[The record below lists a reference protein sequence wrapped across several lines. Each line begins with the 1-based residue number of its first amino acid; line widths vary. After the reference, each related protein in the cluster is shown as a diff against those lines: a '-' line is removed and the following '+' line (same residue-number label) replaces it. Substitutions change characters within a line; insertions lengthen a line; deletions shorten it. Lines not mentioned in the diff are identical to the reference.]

1 MSEQGFLRSEKGF
14 IAIPEEK
21 DVKGSD
27 KKPVLDRRMADFA
40 LWTCVA
46 MLLLALPA
54 GWPYGYYT
62 LLRWVVCLT
71 TGYLAHEGYKQ
82 GRRKSPV
89 LLGAIALLF
98 NPIVPVHM
106 SKSDWAS
113 ADLIVAVVL
122 IFYALRGK
130 AVHLGV
136 EKKKRRTLV
145 IGIGL
150 CVAALGLYAA
160 WSQYRYSTYDYPISL
175 VSSQANFHP
184 QQFLRNIKG
193 ELTVHGWQVKR
204 IAGKPHTYLVSYTYS
219 RSTPLDL
226 SRLPDQPTHPPD
238 RNLFDDII
246 PSTWGW
252 WWEVNT
258 RVPLVRTVSGDSELE
273 KKYGFVQATE
283 PVRSIPPISLERLKE
298 LGGPYKEA
306 AQRLEENQRIELEA
320 QRVGIPQPNLNLL
333 SSESTTPPIAPSA
346 TIDKVLR
353 LPGRLSTIQ
362 PNGLIEILDRYG
374 FTTPIIV
381 TQGTVITI
389 QGRRAAFENL
399 RSGVEVEVDYGSD
412 AATRKRY
419 ALEIR
424 VQ

>member
-1 MSEQGFLRSEKGF
+1 
-14 IAIPEEK
+14 
-21 DVKGSD
+21 
-27 KKPVLDRRMADFA
+27 
-40 LWTCVA
+40 

-71 TGYLAHEGYKQ
+71 TGYLAYEGYKQ

-106 SKSDWAS
+106 SKSDWAA
-113 ADLIVAVVL
+113 ADLIVAVIL

-130 AVHLGV
+130 AAHLRV

-175 VSSQANFHP
+175 VLSRANFHP

-193 ELTVHGWQVKR
+193 ELTVHGWQVR
-204 IAGKPHTYLVSYTYS
+204 PVTGKPDTYLVSYTYTVDAIEP
-219 RSTPLDL
+219 RSNFRVLRGGT
-226 SRLPDQPTHPPD
+226 S
-238 RNLFDDII
+238 
-246 PSTWGW
+246 GW

-283 PVRSIPPISLERLKE
+283 PVRSSPPIPPISLERLKE

-333 SSESTTPPIAPSA
+333 SSESTTPPIAPPA

-399 RSGVEVEVDYGSD
+399 GPGVEVEVDYGSD

-419 ALEIR
+419 ALELR